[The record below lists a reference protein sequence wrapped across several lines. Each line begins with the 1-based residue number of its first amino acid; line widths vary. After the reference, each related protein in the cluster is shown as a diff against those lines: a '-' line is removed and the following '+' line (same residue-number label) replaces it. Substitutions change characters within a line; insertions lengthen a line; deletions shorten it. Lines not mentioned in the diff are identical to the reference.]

1 MYILGINTG
10 LNASAVL
17 MKDNEI
23 LFGVQEERLSRIKNQ
38 PGWPELSIQEALRYC
53 GLTAKDVDK
62 VAIAGKSSKIAHN
75 RQDDLNKFHE
85 RYGKIKKAWFGKS
98 ENPFAELA
106 SRGWRRLSSSLRGD
120 ECSKELTLEDHLVKS
135 GFSERHVRYDHQ
147 TCHAAA
153 AYYGLARHDNDPY
166 LVFSLDGGGD
176 GRTSAVFIGQNGK
189 LKEIASSDSFSPA
202 CLYAHITYILGF
214 IPHEHEYKLMGL
226 APYAHVKYAEVAKKA
241 LSRFI
246 DFDPGN
252 PLIFTNTS
260 TYPKVRNSRGQEKQR
275 LVEDLF
281 KTTLGMRFDTLSA
294 GLQLLSEEVSLK
306 WIKAGIE
313 KTGVRKVLLSG
324 GFFMNVKANS
334 LIAEL
339 PEVEFL
345 NAFPSC
351 GDESNAFGAAFLCHH
366 DLQAQGGKGGKIHFA
381 DFCLGPDASSDLEEA
396 KRKYADKVRFEKFDD
411 INAEVVK
418 LLLDRKIVARCSGRM
433 EFGARALGNRS
444 ILASPNDVR
453 IINTINAAIKKRDFW
468 MPFAPAALEDKL
480 DLIVSVPQSLRQ
492 SYSPYM
498 MFTFRTK
505 PEKADSIIAGVHQAD
520 KTARAQTINKEIYP
534 AFHDLVQR
542 FYEKSGITAVL
553 NTSFNL
559 HGYPI
564 VRGACDAIDVY
575 LNSDLD
581 YLVVDDHLIAKLL

>member
-1 MYILGINTG
+1 MLILGINTG

-17 MKDNEI
+17 MKDSKI

-38 PGWPELSIQEALRYC
+38 PGWPELSIKEALRHC
-53 GLTAKDVDK
+53 GLEMKDIDK
-62 VAIAGKSSKIAHN
+62 VAIAGKSSKIALS

-85 RYGKIKKAWFGKS
+85 RYGKIKNAWFGES
-98 ENPFAELA
+98 ENPFSELA
-106 SRGWRRLSSSLRGD
+106 ARGWKKISSTLQGSGTQ
-120 ECSKELTLEDHLVKS
+120 KESTLDDFLAEN
-135 GFSERHVRYDHQ
+135 GFIERQGRYDHH

-153 AYYGLARHDNDPY
+153 AYYGLASNLAEPH

-176 GRTSAVFIGQNGK
+176 GRTSAVFLGQNGK
-189 LKEIASSDSFSPA
+189 LTEIASSDSFSPA

-214 IPHEHEYKLMGL
+214 MPHEHEYKLMGL
-226 APYAHVKYAEVAKKA
+226 APYAHQKYADVAKNA
-241 LSRFI
+241 LYRFI
-246 DFDPGN
+246 GFESGN
-252 PLIFTNTS
+252 PLIFTNTDN
-260 TYPKVRNSRGQEKQR
+260 YPLVRNSQGKEKQT
-275 LVEDLF
+275 LIEDLF
-281 KTTLGMRFDTLSA
+281 KTTLNMRFDTLSA
-294 GLQLLSEEVSLK
+294 GLQLLAEEVAIK

-313 KTGVRKVLLSG
+313 KTGVRRILLSG

-366 DLQAQGGKGGKIHFA
+366 EFDEHSGSVQFA
-381 DFCLGPDASSDLEEA
+381 DYCVGPDASYDITVA
-396 KRKYADKVRFEKFDD
+396 KRKYEDKVRFEKFDD
-411 INAEVVK
+411 INAEIVK
-418 LLLDRKIVARCSGRM
+418 LLVNRKIVARCSGQM

-444 ILASPNDVR
+444 ILASPDDGR

-468 MPFAPAALEDKL
+468 MPFAPAALQDQLET
-480 DLIVSVPQSLRQ
+480 IVDIPSSLKN

-505 PEKADSIIAGVHQAD
+505 PGKADSIIAGVHQAD
-520 KTARAQTINKEIYP
+520 KTARAQTVNKQIYP
-534 AFHDLVQR
+534 AFYDIIRR
-542 FYEKSGITAVL
+542 FYEKTGIPAVL

-581 YLVVDDHLIAKLL
+581 YLVVDEYLISRKY